1 MGRGS
6 YQSQDWDRLRSAR
19 NINSQSTVQD
29 LYQSRSMKDHL
40 NPHGVKY
47 RESCDSMDN
56 PASTA
61 IIFGLDVTGSMGYL
75 SEEIAKGALNRTMLE
90 IYDKTPVTNPHIMF
104 QAIGDSKSDSAPL
117 QITQFEADIRI
128 AEQLLDVYFE
138 GRGGGNGGESYLLS
152 WYFAARHTK
161 IDCYDK
167 RHEKGFLFTIGD
179 ERCHETL
186 SAEEIL
192 RVFGDTPASQNTSK
206 VPFVEDIKN
215 LFDSGVNRTSAAGQ
229 CTAKELFAEAS
240 EKYEIFHIVMKAGS
254 YKYQKSGEGWRSL
267 IGNRAVELDPED
279 LDVLPEL
286 FVSLMQYARSGDA
299 KTITAQW
306 KGKAADVIK
315 RILDD
320 MGPLSEKDAEK
331 SFLKF

>member
-19 NINSQSTVQD
+19 NINNQSTVQD
-29 LYQSRSMKDHL
+29 LYQSRSMKEHL
-40 NPHGVKY
+40 NPHGVAY

-167 RHEKGFLFTIGD
+167 RRKKGFLFTIGD
-179 ERCHETL
+179 ECCHETL

-192 RVFGDTPASQNTSK
+192 RVFGDTP
-206 VPFVEDIKN
+206 
-215 LFDSGVNRTSAAGQ
+215 AGQ

-254 YKYQKSGEGWRSL
+254 YKYQKSGESWRRL

-286 FVSLMQYARSGDA
+286 FVSLMQYAGGGDA
-299 KTITAQW
+299 KTISAQW

-320 MGPLSEKDAEK
+320 MGPLSESEAKRRR
-331 SFLKF
+331 FLKF